1 LLFLFEEMRAICAD
15 ATGLSALLEHMPAIN
30 KANLMFLLL
39 VLICVEGSMALSQL
53 LKPVVTKALSRL
65 PISGEPRTNLSYH
78 FNFTRT
84 ENPASKK
91 KASEYGCPNVCFNT
105 YFSANYCTGVVKNMH
120 EKLLEIFQF
129 CSFNSSGFAGRLT
142 DGTAIRHARH
152 RLVMFVQHRRLC
164 ARRVPPLDYK

>member
-1 LLFLFEEMRAICAD
+1 VSLIAECFFFLLKYKLFCAD

-53 LKPVVTKALSRL
+53 LKPVVTYALNRL

-84 ENPASKK
+84 EYPASKK
-91 KASEYGCPNVCFNT
+91 KAREYGCPNVCFSSH
-105 YFSANYCTGVVKNMH
+105 FSTNYCTGV
-120 EKLLEIFQF
+120 
-129 CSFNSSGFAGRLT
+129 A
-142 DGTAIRHARH
+142 
-152 RLVMFVQHRRLC
+152 
-164 ARRVPPLDYK
+164 